1 MKTPRHLVTLITL
14 LASTLLI
21 TGCGEKNDG
30 TPSSSAPAVPSADGS
45 ITIEANDLMKFN
57 LAEFTVVSGKEVKLT
72 LKNVGKLP
80 KQAMGHNVVILKT
93 DADVQPFAIAAPTA
107 AATDFLPESQKD
119 KIIAHTKLLGAG
131 ESDTITFT
139 APAPGKYPF
148 ICSFPGHFAL
158 MHGGMIVTA
167 P

>member
-1 MKTPRHLVTLITL
+1 MKTPRLIASLLTLFTTSI
-14 LASTLLI
+14 LI
-21 TGCGEKNDG
+21 TGCGEKDG
-30 TPSSSAPAVPSADGS
+30 GSASSSTPAAPAADGS

-57 LAEFTVVSGKEVKLT
+57 LAEFSVVSGKEVKLT

-80 KQAMGHNVVILKT
+80 KQAMGHNLVILKT
-93 DADVQPFAIAAPTA
+93 EADVQPFATAAPTA
-107 AATDFLPESQKD
+107 VATEYIPEAHKD

-131 ESDTITFT
+131 ESDTITIT

-158 MHGGMIVTA
+158 MRGNMIVTA

>member
-1 MKTPRHLVTLITL
+1 MKTPRHLITLITL
-14 LASTLLI
+14 LTSSLLI
-21 TGCGEKNDG
+21 TGCGEKNDAF
-30 TPSSSAPAVPSADGS
+30 SSAPAVPSADGS
-45 ITIEANDLMKFN
+45 ITLEANDLMKFN
-57 LAEFTVVSGKEVKLT
+57 LTEFSTVSGKEVKLT
-72 LKNVGKLP
+72 LHNVGKLP
-80 KQAMGHNVVILKT
+80 KQAMGHNLVILKAE
-93 DADVQPFAIAAPTA
+93 ADVQPFAIAAPTSV
-107 AATDFLPESQKD
+107 ATDFIPESQKD

-158 MHGGMIVTA
+158 MHGSMIVTA